1 MMMAVLAQLK
11 QGAARDGAMTDWDET
26 DAQEAAQEAAR
37 GAHALALRITEALI
51 FASAG
56 PVKMAEIA
64 AQCPAGADMPAV
76 MADLARLY
84 QGRGVELVQ
93 VAGGYAFR
101 TAADLGY
108 LLKRD
113 NEEPR
118 KLTRAAM
125 ETLAIIAYHQ
135 PVTRTEIEEIRGVAT
150 SKGTLDLLM
159 ETGWVKMRGRR
170 KTPGRPIT
178 YGSTP
183 GFLDQFGLDRIDDLP
198 GLEELKGA
206 GFMDGRLPSD
216 ITVPNPDDSEALRD
230 DEDALGDLLHPLD
243 PEEAGQG

>member
-1 MMMAVLAQLK
+1 MVAVAK
-11 QGAARDGAMTDWDET
+11 RTQGTAHDGPVNDHEDE
-26 DAQEAAQEAAR
+26 AQEAAHE
-37 GAHALALRITEALI
+37 AHALALRITEALI
-51 FASAG
+51 FASAS
-56 PVKMAEIA
+56 PVKLADIA
-64 AQCPAGADMPAV
+64 AQCPAGADMKAV
-76 MADLARLY
+76 MADLVRVY
-84 QGRGVELVQ
+84 DGRGVELAQ

-101 TAADLGY
+101 TAPDLGY

-113 NEEPR
+113 TDEPR

-159 ETGWVKMRGRR
+159 ETGWIKMRGRR

-206 GFMDGRLPSD
+206 GFIDGRLPSD
-216 ITVPNPDDSEALRD
+216 ITVPSPDDSDTLRD

-243 PEEAGQG
+243 PDEAGQG